1 MTAKVLKVHKH
12 IGAIIKH
19 VDLTEPM
26 SKETANQ
33 IIRAFH
39 AHSVLIF
46 NNKDITPDNHI
57 LFTKIFGDLD
67 IHPLY
72 QFHLQNY
79 PEILVLSNAKDS
91 NNNSLLLIAF
101 VPDITMAIP
110 KMTGLALN

>member
-46 NNKDITPDNHI
+46 KNQDITPPLGLL
-57 LFTKIFGDLD
+57 LFFVSPMARITLEKASLAVLPFLAA
-67 IHPLY
+67 
-72 QFHLQNY
+72 
-79 PEILVLSNAKDS
+79 EISI
-91 NNNSLLLIAF
+91 LLLIAF